1 MKRFLPIILFFVG
14 VVFFVGV
21 FFFVKNSKSSN
32 AVVSDGEA
40 ALVEVPLD
48 ERPVVSIIPSEDGHY
63 LKLKIDKIVV
73 KGSAKLDYLLEYQT
87 SNDIT
92 QGVPGVKD
100 LNGDKSF
107 ETDILLG
114 TESSG
119 KYRYDEGVEIGNV
132 EIKLRD
138 KNGKLLTKFDTDFH
152 IQTGVA
158 ELTSL
163 DGKFTYVLDKVPKG
177 VIFVTMQTIGVP
189 EESFSS
195 VVSKDGY
202 SVFASS
208 GSQYA
213 GTVKE
218 N

>member
-32 AVVSDGEA
+32 AVVSDDEA

-119 KYRYDEGVEIGNV
+119 KYRYDEGVETGNV